1 MKLSAKRIVI
11 LIVGA
16 ATVSTIVAC
25 GHRFSSPE
33 ERAEYMVDKVS
44 KELALNDA
52 QNVKLNALK
61 DQILAARQ
69 DMVSKRK
76 ETKQAVNEL
85 LEQPALDRDRVLNMV
100 SERTQAVNEKAPQVV
115 SALGDFYDSLTAEQQ
130 AKLREEIKER
140 MEHHGKYWHH

>member
-1 MKLSAKRIVI
+1 MKLSVKRIII

-16 ATVSTIVAC
+16 ATVSTLVAC

-44 KELALNDA
+44 KELTLNDD

-61 DQILAARQ
+61 DELLAARQ
-69 DMVSKRK
+69 EMHSKRD
-76 ETKQAVNEL
+76 ETKQAINEL
-85 LEQPALDRDRVLNMV
+85 LEQPALDRERVLNMV
-100 SERTQAVNEKAPQVV
+100 SERTQAVNDKAPQVV

-130 AKLREEIKER
+130 AKLREEVKER